1 MTPVGYNSIFHW
13 YHFAQGGMNFD
24 NILVNEFGA
33 VTGCMNYAAVS
44 NPLDKESDPVKVQL
58 TRLTG
63 GSSCFDVESHI
74 IWTVLCNLK
83 AKRIYEDNWKLYE

>member
-1 MTPVGYNSIFHW
+1 
-13 YHFAQGGMNFD
+13 MNFD
-24 NILVNEFGA
+24 NILLNEFGA

-63 GSSCFDVESHI
+63 GSACFDVESHI
-74 IWTVLCNLK
+74 I
-83 AKRIYEDNWKLYE
+83 